1 MLFCETTHTVFHKH
15 LLRTCTT
22 QIQKDNTYGSHDDAQ
37 ISPQTLELIPNTQRK
52 SQKAGLHMMHRFIRW
67 AQQTKRVVRSACH
80 DPALAPAESA
90 LGLDLPG
97 AVGVGR
103 GPELA
108 PVVAAEA
115 LHVGVAQRAA
125 ALAQPAA
132 APAVGQARAHHLA
145 LVDAALR
152 CGGHH

>member
-22 QIQKDNTYGSHDDAQ
+22 QIQKDTTRTDRTTTHRFHQ
-37 ISPQTLELIPNTQRK
+37 ELIPNTQRK